1 MKLYTILFYPV
12 RNEVLL
18 FCYITTVSGVLKTK
32 YCNFCTFEDWEYKI
46 NRMKDILCITVKIK
60 NDLFFI
66 STFFTWYFHVWHMLL
81 SLYICRELL
90 DWWIFWV
97 RFWFMKILCY
107 LLIWFMARSPN
118 LYKLLVQ
125 EIWYNYVNNNT
136 NS

>member
-46 NRMKDILCITVKIK
+46 NRMKDIFRITMEVK

-66 STFFTWYFHVWHMLL
+66 STFFT
-81 SLYICRELL
+81 
-90 DWWIFWV
+90 
-97 RFWFMKILCY
+97 
-107 LLIWFMARSPN
+107 
-118 LYKLLVQ
+118 
-125 EIWYNYVNNNT
+125 
-136 NS
+136 